1 MKKMNNVFLY
11 IALLNFISA
20 LLLSFSTGYLTK
32 IASFIFFINFVIQL
46 NLAAKKANGTL
57 YKECFY

>member
-1 MKKMNNVFLY
+1 MKKMNNMFLY
-11 IALLNFISA
+11 IALLDFISA
-20 LLLSFSTGYLTK
+20 LLLIFSTGYLTK

-57 YKECFY
+57 